1 MENTEQKSIN
11 EDWRSDV
18 SDTST
23 ATLKIQAGETKEVL
37 FMSEGKPKNHPD
49 FGESVL
55 FEVNVKELD
64 EDKVEQ
70 VVTKNFYVNKQN
82 FSLLKQLKEIG
93 TLTGILVNISRVGEK
108 KSDTRYTVEK
118 VEKN

>member
-1 MENTEQKSIN
+1 MEEKQNSIN
-11 EDWRSDV
+11 EDWRKDV

-64 EDKVEQ
+64 EDKIEQ
-70 VVTKNFYVNKQN
+70 VLTKNFYVNKQN
-82 FSLLKQLKEIG
+82 FSLLRQIKEIEK
-93 TLTGILVNISRVGEK
+93 LTGTVVNISRVGEK

-118 VEKN
+118 VNKE